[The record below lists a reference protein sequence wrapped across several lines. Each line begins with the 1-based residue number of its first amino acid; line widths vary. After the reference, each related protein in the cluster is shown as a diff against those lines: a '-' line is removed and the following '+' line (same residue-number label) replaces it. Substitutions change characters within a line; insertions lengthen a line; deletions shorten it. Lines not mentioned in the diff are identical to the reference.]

1 MNLIYFPI
9 QILMSNIQRRFL
21 LAAEWSIV
29 WWIYS
34 VGKQLKGR
42 GAYCVLNVIL
52 TVLFAE
58 SGSGRL
64 GRLQAGRSSGST
76 GRPRP
81 GRHPGITTGRLV
93 GLGWWV
99 ATLYTIVMWVWPGPG
114 ALDVCHGRAHEPR
127 VLPAPSLHVAQCR
140 RPEDEPNRTTSTP
153 TERLLFISI
162 IKISFTQKGP
172 QLQFVHQ
179 TTVAAIYHSF
189 LKTKMYNF

>member
-34 VGKQLKGR
+34 VRKQLKG
-42 GAYCVLNVIL
+42 GTYCVLNVIL

-64 GRLQAGRSSGST
+64 GRLQAGWSSRSA
-76 GRPRP
+76 GRPSP
-81 GRHPGITTGRLV
+81 GWHPGITTGRLV
-93 GLGWWV
+93 VLGWLV
-99 ATLYTIVMWVWPGPG
+99 FTLCTIVMWVWPGPG
-114 ALDVCHGRAHEPR
+114 ALDVRHGRAHEPR
-127 VLPAPSLHVAQCR
+127 VLLAPSLHVAQCR

-153 TERLLFISI
+153 TERFLFISI